1 MKIIKC
7 LFALALV
14 VLSFSCKEKSK
25 ENGVTIGSLYISK
38 ATLKPGDSLDLKYTT
53 DANEEDISAFYYY
66 TVGSKTYPVDIT
78 LNKADSL
85 YKSTIVIPDS
95 ATAVALNFK
104 NKKEFDTNNDKGYL
118 FPLTTSTGDT
128 IPGAI
133 AGLANYQLRMG
144 NNLGLKVDEKIAFE
158 KIKSDL
164 LSNKDLQKDWDM
176 VFPRT
181 YIAKDKAGA
190 KDYINSRVAYY
201 NSKTDLS
208 ELEYKNLVS
217 LYQTIE
223 KKEKIDSLQIVMEEK
238 FPTGTMAQQKAWST
252 FYNEQDYDKKKEL
265 FEEFKTKFEAKSRLK
280 DVVATRLASAAIE
293 NGKKEEYAEIM
304 DQVSDKSMLPSAY
317 NTLAW
322 NYAEKGENLEFA
334 SEISKKSLDITKH
347 AINNPVDK
355 PVYITK
361 SQYID
366 NMTSTYNMYADT
378 YALIKYKQ
386 GEIAEAIAYQKEA
399 VADGKD
405 PQLNERY
412 VMFLNSDKKHDAI
425 LKEAALFIK
434 EGNTTAKINDYYK
447 QAYVAKN
454 GSEDGFTEN
463 FESLE
468 KVGYDKL
475 VAKTKEE
482 MIDKKPK
489 NFKLK
494 NTKGETVELAALKGK
509 TVILDFWATWCGP
522 CKASFPGMQQAVNKY
537 KDNDKVVFLFV
548 DTMESGDFDT
558 RTKLAGDFVKNNN
571 YSFNVV
577 IDNPVKEGSRAY
589 EVASN
594 FEVNGIPTKVI
605 IGPDGNIKFVSVG
618 YSGSTDKLV
627 KELSLKID
635 LLNS

>member
-1 MKIIKC
+1 MKTIKC
-7 LFALALV
+7 VFALALV
-14 VLSFSCKEKSK
+14 TLSFSCTKTVKET
-25 ENGVTIGSLYISK
+25 GVTIGSLYISK
-38 ATLKPGDSLDLKYTT
+38 ATPKAGDSLDIKYTT
-53 DANEEDISAFYYY
+53 DANEKDISAFYYY

-78 LNKADSL
+78 LNKVDSL
-85 YKSTIVIPDS
+85 YKSSVVIPDS
-95 ATAVALNFK
+95 ATAVAFSFK
-104 NKKEFDTNNDKGYL
+104 NKKEFDSNNNKGYL

-128 IPGAI
+128 IPGAL

-144 NNLGLKVDEKIAFE
+144 NNLGLKVDEKNIFE
-158 KIKSDL
+158 QMKLDL

-181 YIAKDKAGA
+181 YMANDKTEAEE
-190 KDYINSRVAYY
+190 YINSRITYY
-201 NSKTDLS
+201 TSKSDLS
-208 ELEYKNLVS
+208 EIEYENLTS
-217 LYQTIE
+217 LYQTIGE
-223 KKEKIDSLQIVMEEK
+223 KEKIDSLQLVMEEK
-238 FPTGTMAQQKAWST
+238 FPAGTMAQQKAWST

-265 FEEFKTKFEAKSRLK
+265 FEEFKTMFGAKSRLK
-280 DVVATRLASAAIE
+280 DVVATRLATAAIE
-293 NGKKEEYAEIM
+293 NGKKEEYTDIM
-304 DQVSDKSMLPSAY
+304 NQVSDKNMLPNAY
-317 NTLAW
+317 NSLAW
-322 NYAEKGENLEFA
+322 NYAEKGEDLEFA
-334 SEISKKSLDITKH
+334 AEISKKSLDLTKQ
-347 AINNPVDK
+347 AINNTADK
-355 PVYITK
+355 PTYLTK
-361 SQYID
+361 SQYIN
-366 NMTSTYNMYADT
+366 NMKSTYNMYADT

-386 GEIAEAIAYQKEA
+386 GEIAEAITYQKEA

-412 VMFLNSDKKHDAI
+412 IMFLNADKKHNTI

-447 QAYVAKN
+447 QAFIAKN
-454 GSEDGFTEN
+454 GSEDGFVEN
-463 FESLE
+463 FDALE

-475 VAKTKEE
+475 VAKAKEE
-482 MIDKKPK
+482 MINKKPK

-522 CKASFPGMQQAVNKY
+522 CKASFPGMQQAVDKY
-537 KDNDKVVFLFV
+537 KENENVVFLFV

-558 RTKLAGDFVKNNN
+558 RTKLAGDYVKNNN

-594 FEVNGIPTKVI
+594 FEVSGIPTKVI